1 MGTLNIRLT
10 EDEIQQLIRKYRV
23 PEKEGLVNYADFAD
37 YIDSVF
43 TEKANPTDVIGM
55 ARSTAVRLIQ
65 IIITVIHLGRN
76 GGHGR
81 CCR

>member
-1 MGTLNIRLT
+1 M
-10 EDEIQQLIRKYRV
+10 

-43 TEKANPTDVIGM
+43 AEKANPTDVIGV
-55 ARSTAVRLIQ
+55 ARSTAVRLI
-65 IIITVIHLGRN
+65 ILINTVIHFGGN

>member
-1 MGTLNIRLT
+1 
-10 EDEIQQLIRKYRV
+10 V

-43 TEKANPTDVIGM
+43 SEKANPTDVIGM
-55 ARSTAVRLIQ
+55 ARSTAVRLIL
-65 IIITVIHLGRN
+65 IINKVIHFGGN
-76 GGHGR
+76 GGYGS